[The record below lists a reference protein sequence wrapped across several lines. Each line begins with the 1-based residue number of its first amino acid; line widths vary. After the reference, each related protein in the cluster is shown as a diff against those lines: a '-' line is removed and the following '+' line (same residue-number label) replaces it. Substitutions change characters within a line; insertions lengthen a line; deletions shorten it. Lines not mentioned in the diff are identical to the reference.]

1 MIATIQTILHV
12 PAVRGALAGVGSA
25 AVVDLHAFLTW
36 KNLQDAAKYD
46 WGTAAF
52 RWLQG
57 AVTGALAGAGLGAIS

>member
-1 MIATIQTILHV
+1 MFTTIVHNPV
-12 PAVRGALAGVGSA
+12 FRGAVAGAGAA

-36 KNLQDAAKYD
+36 KKFQDALTYD

-57 AVTGALAGAGLGAIS
+57 AVTGAITGAGFGAFTQ